1 MPVRGA
7 ELRSRPWASPRACWR
22 ARCGCWLAV
31 AVVVACGGLL
41 APASARAQSDPVLAQ
56 ELEYRA
62 ARTDHEA
69 ALAALEAAQARAER
83 ATVEIAEARASGD
96 GDRLHGAY
104 QQAHARWSEVTT
116 QDRRAAETSQRLL
129 RARRALKAALEES
142 LEALTNQART
152 TSGVRERTELA
163 ALIRGRYN
171 HLQEIEAELAES
183 DRETFRFVAVPEIKV
198 DPRDGPTELRAK
210 AELLARRAAQADSAI
225 AAIDRELGEL
235 AQRQRQEQAIRNF
248 MSGIERFDEGVLP
261 LGTPGRDATER
272 ADRGTT
278 QGPDAPGRA
287 EAGDSVSMQ
296 PAVSTGER
304 INQLR
309 ALRRQVEQ
317 YREEVL
323 TRAEEFSRRA
333 GGRRGE

>member
-1 MPVRGA
+1 VA
-7 ELRSRPWASPRACWR
+7 
-22 ARCGCWLAV
+22 
-31 AVVVACGGLL
+31 AVVVVCAGVV
-41 APASARAQSDPVLAQ
+41 APASARAQDAVLAQ

-83 ATVEIAEARASGD
+83 ATVEIDEARTSGD
-96 GDRLHGAY
+96 DNRLQRAY
-104 QQAHARWSEVTT
+104 AQAQARWTEVTT

-129 RARRALKAALEES
+129 RARRALQTALEET

-152 TSGVRERTELA
+152 PSGVRERAELA
-163 ALIRGRYN
+163 ALIRDRYN
-171 HLQEIEAELAES
+171 RLREIEAELAES

-235 AQRQRQEQAIRNF
+235 ARRQRQEQAIRNF
-248 MSGIERFDEGVLP
+248 MAGIERFDEGVLP
-261 LGTPGRDATER
+261 LGSPGRDATQR

-278 QGPDAPGRA
+278 QGPDAPARA
-287 EAGDSVSMQ
+287 EAGDSVSVQ
-296 PAVSTGER
+296 PAVSSAER
-304 INQLR
+304 ISQLR
-309 ALRRQVEQ
+309 ALRSRVEQ
-317 YREEVL
+317 YREDVL
-323 TRAEEFSRRA
+323 TRAEDFRRRA